1 MHTAPFPVYLV
12 RVGGSRPMTVGNGAS
27 GNIPKP
33 HSNCPP
39 LVMTYP
45 VRGPNPSSY
54 GAVVKLHVLLTAKA
68 VPTRSVTPVVIV
80 AVKTVLG
87 ARSLRIRHSL

>member
-1 MHTAPFPVYLV
+1 
-12 RVGGSRPMTVGNGAS
+12 MTVGGMGLR

-33 HSNCPP
+33 HSNCPAV
-39 LVMTYP
+39 VMTYP

-54 GAVVKLHVLLTAKA
+54 GAVVKLHVLLAAKA
-68 VPTRSVTPVVIV
+68 LPTRSVTPVVIV

-87 ARSLRIRHSL
+87 ARSLVGLNVATAPA